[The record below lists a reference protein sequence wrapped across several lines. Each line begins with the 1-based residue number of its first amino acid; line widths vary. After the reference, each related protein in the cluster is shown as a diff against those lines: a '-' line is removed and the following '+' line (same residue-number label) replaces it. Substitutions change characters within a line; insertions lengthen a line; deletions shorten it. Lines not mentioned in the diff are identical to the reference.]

1 MTEIKFDATKCN
13 SLLEGIKYKIEG
25 WEVLDDSI
33 VPDGR
38 AACSH
43 LYWGICKN
51 SWRGGLHKV
60 KLEKENDLKKM
71 YDSVL
76 NKGWLI
82 IAYEEE
88 EYDKYEKLLQEKNI
102 NIKYTNEGDPF
113 GKGFN
118 IHFTEDSLKKLFY
131 GNV

>member
-1 MTEIKFDATKCN
+1 
-13 SLLEGIKYKIEG
+13 
-25 WEVLDDSI
+25 
-33 VPDGR
+33 
-38 AACSH
+38 
-43 LYWGICKN
+43 
-51 SWRGGLHKV
+51 
-60 KLEKENDLKKM
+60 M
-71 YDSVL
+71 YESVL

>member
-51 SWRGGLHKV
+51 SWRGGIHKV
-60 KLEKENDLKKM
+60 KLEKKT
-71 YDSVL
+71 
-76 NKGWLI
+76 I
-82 IAYEEE
+82 
-88 EYDKYEKLLQEKNI
+88 
-102 NIKYTNEGDPF
+102 
-113 GKGFN
+113 
-118 IHFTEDSLKKLFY
+118 
-131 GNV
+131 